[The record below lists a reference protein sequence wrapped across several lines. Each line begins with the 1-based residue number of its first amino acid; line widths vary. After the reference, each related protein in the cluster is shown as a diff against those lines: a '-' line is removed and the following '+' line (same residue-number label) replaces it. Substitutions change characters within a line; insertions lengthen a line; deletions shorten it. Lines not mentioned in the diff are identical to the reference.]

1 MTAIIQTPDDIA
13 RGVAELCA
21 LDDRMARLHGLCG
34 QPPLRRQQGGLEGL
48 AWIIVSQQVSVA
60 SARAIWTRTRLA
72 FAPFAPDDL
81 LAAGEE
87 RFRAAGLSG
96 PKIRTLR
103 ALAQAVADGLDLDGL
118 AEVDAERAHTA
129 LTAVKGIGPWTA
141 DVYLMF
147 CLGHADA
154 FAAGDLALQEA
165 ARMALGLK
173 ARPKS
178 DALLAHAEA
187 WRPWRGVAA
196 RLLWAYYAL
205 MKSGREGAPVPV
217 PSGETT

>member
-1 MTAIIQTPDDIA
+1 MARIIETPDDVA
-13 RGVAELCA
+13 EGVAALCNA
-21 LDDRMARLHGLCG
+21 DPRLAAMHRLTGL
-34 QPPLRRQQGGLEGL
+34 PPLRRTVGGFEGL
-48 AWIIVSQQVSVA
+48 AWIIISQQVSVA
-60 SARAIWTRTRLA
+60 SARAIWARTRA
-72 FAPFAPDDL
+72 MFAPLTPGEL
-81 LAAGEE
+81 TVAGDE

-103 ALAQAVADGLDLDGL
+103 ALAQAVEGGLDLEAL
-118 AEVDAERAHTA
+118 ADVEADQAHAA

-141 DVYLMF
+141 DIYLMF

-165 ARMALGLK
+165 ARLALGLD

-178 DALLAHAEA
+178 EALLTHAEA

-196 RLLWAYYAL
+196 RLLWAYYAIT
-205 MKSGREGAPVPV
+205 KSGREGAPM

>member
-1 MTAIIQTPDDIA
+1 MAAIIQTPDDIA
-13 RGVAELCA
+13 RGVAALCA

-60 SARAIWTRTRLA
+60 SARAIWARTHQVFTPFTADRLRT
-72 FAPFAPDDL
+72 APDAD
-81 LAAGEE
+81 
-87 RFRAAGLSG
+87 FRAGGLSA

-103 ALAQAVADGLDLDGL
+103 AVAEALAGGFDLDGL
-118 AEVDAERAHTA
+118 GDLPADEAHKR

-141 DVYLMF
+141 DIYLLF

-165 ARMALGLK
+165 ARLAFDLD
-173 ARPKS
+173 ARPPAA
-178 DALLAHAEA
+178 ALAGLAEA

-196 RLLWAYYAL
+196 RLLWAYYARV
-205 MKSGREGAPVPV
+205 KWGREGAPVQ
-217 PSGETT
+217 G